1 MKLLKKL
8 GHHIKLN
15 ITLIDWCG
23 VWVWRLVESM
33 ATDLQCCVMRRR
45 GRRWPV
51 LPINCRHV
59 IMWRSG
65 SESAQYVTW
74 MNGDLG
80 TLRSSLRIVI
90 TNNHPLQQSCS
101 TNCSSNQVS
110 TIISSLHKSNK
121 VGVKYSTFLQEVFS
135 SLCSFSEVI
144 WADGWSLLLLQ
155 LMNYLLYSDYSQL
168 SSSSSSSSDLKV
180 KSNQQQHHEAVAIV
194 RAQLVWPPFSLSNT
208 IAIYIC

>member
-1 MKLLKKL
+1 
-8 GHHIKLN
+8 
-15 ITLIDWCG
+15 
-23 VWVWRLVESM
+23 
-33 ATDLQCCVMRRR
+33 
-45 GRRWPV
+45 
-51 LPINCRHV
+51 
-59 IMWRSG
+59 MWRSG
-65 SESAQYVTW
+65 PESAQYVTW

-135 SLCSFSEVI
+135 SLCSFSEVN

-155 LMNYLLYSDYSQL
+155 LMNCLLYSDYCQL
-168 SSSSSSSSDLKV
+168 SSCSSSSSDLKV
-180 KSNQQQHHEAVAIV
+180 KSNQQQHHEAVCHCAWPARVTTLHYTLCSPAV
-194 RAQLVWPPFSLSNT
+194 RLCWDHWST
-208 IAIYIC
+208 IWR

>member
-1 MKLLKKL
+1 
-8 GHHIKLN
+8 
-15 ITLIDWCG
+15 
-23 VWVWRLVESM
+23 
-33 ATDLQCCVMRRR
+33 
-45 GRRWPV
+45 
-51 LPINCRHV
+51 
-59 IMWRSG
+59 MWRSG

-144 WADGWSLLLLQ
+144 LADGWSLLLLQ
-155 LMNYLLYSDYSQL
+155 LMNYLLYSELRLLSVVVKFQFKFQFWSQ
-168 SSSSSSSSDLKV
+168 SEV
-180 KSNQQQHHEAVAIV
+180 KSTTASWSRCRCAWPARVTTLHYTLCSPAV
-194 RAQLVWPPFSLSNT
+194 RLCWDHWST
-208 IAIYIC
+208 IWR

>member
-1 MKLLKKL
+1 M
-8 GHHIKLN
+8 
-15 ITLIDWCG
+15 
-23 VWVWRLVESM
+23 
-33 ATDLQCCVMRRR
+33 
-45 GRRWPV
+45 
-51 LPINCRHV
+51 LPINCP
-59 IMWRSG
+59 
-65 SESAQYVTW
+65 ESAQYVTW

-110 TIISSLHKSNK
+110 TIICSLHKSNK

-155 LMNYLLYSDYSQL
+155 LMNCLLYSDYSQL

-180 KSNQQQHHEAVAIV
+180 KSNQQQHHEAAAIV
-194 RAQLVWPPFSLSNT
+194 RDQLVWPPFSLSNT